1 MTTRSSGI
9 ESSVGGPVG
18 PRYKMHIRYSLPL
31 LAFALIANAVPFF
44 AYRPGDADFYLIPW
58 YQHILAVGR
67 IQVFAEPFS
76 NYAPP
81 YLYLLSGASIL
92 NRWVEPLIAIK
103 LLACIGA
110 IWMAYAVARLLQSL
124 GCRFAVEGAI
134 ASLLLPTVIL
144 NVSLLG
150 QADTF
155 WVAPCV
161 LGLVAAIERRLGA
174 VAFWSGVAL
183 AFKLQAAF
191 FAPFVLLLFL
201 TRKAPWWCWLIPA
214 IVYFAAMIPAWLVG
228 WPASNLLTVYV
239 RQATWQPERIF
250 VSNAASW
257 WTIYGA
263 FFPRLAVK
271 TFWIGY
277 VTAAAAVVE
286 YIRRLHKS
294 DLSPRALAAAAALS
308 AAGLPF
314 LLPGMHERFTILAD
328 VLTYCLAFSERSRCT
343 IAAAA
348 LMQIAS
354 AVTGYGWAFQKGLLE
369 LPACFFALGAIML
382 LIEFLANPAET
393 ADERPHV
400 THDPSGRSHGAAN
413 PEA

>member
-1 MTTRSSGI
+1 MTTRRSGT
-9 ESSVGGPVG
+9 EASTGGPVE
-18 PRYKMHIRYSLPL
+18 PRSKMHARYTL
-31 LAFALIANAVPFF
+31 LLLVFALIANAVPFF
-44 AYRPGDADFYLIPW
+44 TYRPGDADFYLIPW
-58 YQHILAVGR
+58 YQHILSHGR
-67 IQVFAEPFS
+67 IEAFAEPFS
-76 NYAPP
+76 NYSPP
-81 YLYLLSGASIL
+81 YLYLLSAASFL
-92 NRWVEPLIAIK
+92 NPWVQPLLVIK
-103 LLACIGA
+103 LLACTGA
-110 IWMAYAVARLLQSL
+110 IWMAYAIARLLQSL
-124 GCRFAVEGAI
+124 GRGFALEGAI
-134 ASLLLPTVIL
+134 AALLVPTVIL

-155 WVAPCV
+155 WATPCV
-161 LGLVAAIERRLGA
+161 LALVAAIERRHGA
-174 VAFWSGVAL
+174 VAIWSGVAL

-191 FAPFVLLLFL
+191 FAPFVVLLFL
-201 TRKAPWWCWLIPA
+201 TRKAPWSCWLIPA
-214 IVYFAAMIPAWLVG
+214 IIYVAAMVPAWLVG

-239 RQATWQPERIF
+239 RQATWQPPRIF

-277 VTAAAAVVE
+277 ATAAVAVVE
-286 YIRRLHKS
+286 YIRRL
-294 DLSPRALAAAAALS
+294 RNCALHPSAMVAAAALS

-328 VLTYCLAFSERSRCT
+328 LLTYCLAFSERSRRT
-343 IAAAA
+343 VAAAA

-382 LIEFLANPAET
+382 IIEFLKNPEEKA
-393 ADERPHV
+393 AAHA
-400 THDPSGRSHGAAN
+400 THEPSGGSHGAAN
-413 PEA
+413 PET

>member
-1 MTTRSSGI
+1 MRTRSSGT
-9 ESSVGGPVG
+9 EASTGGPVEH
-18 PRYKMHIRYSLPL
+18 RSKMHAPYTL
-31 LAFALIANAVPFF
+31 LLLVFALIANAVPFF
-44 AYRPGDADFYLIPW
+44 TYRPGDADFYLIPW
-58 YQHILAVGR
+58 YQHILSLGR
-67 IQVFAEPFS
+67 IQAFAGPFS
-76 NYAPP
+76 NYSPP
-81 YLYLLSGASIL
+81 YLYLLSATSL
-92 NRWVEPLIAIK
+92 LDPWVQPLFVIK
-103 LLACIGA
+103 LLACVGA

-124 GCRFAVEGAI
+124 GCKFAVDGAV
-134 ASLLLPTVIL
+134 ALLLLPTVVL

-155 WVAPCV
+155 WVAACV

-191 FAPFVLLLFL
+191 FAPFVVLLFL

-214 IVYFAAMIPAWLVG
+214 VIYVAAMVPAWLVG

-239 RQATWQPERIF
+239 RQATWQPPRIF

-277 VTAAAAVVE
+277 ATAAVAVIE
-286 YIRRLHKS
+286 YIRRLRNCTLPPS
-294 DLSPRALAAAAALS
+294 AMIAAAALS

-328 VLTYCLAFSERSRCT
+328 ALTYCLAFSDRSRRT
-343 IAAAA
+343 VAAAV

-354 AVTGYGWAFQKGLLE
+354 AITGYGWAFQKGLFE
-369 LPACFFALGAIML
+369 LPACFFALGAIIL
-382 LIEFLANPAET
+382 LIEFLTNSAEK
-393 ADERPHV
+393 APRHRDV
-400 THDPSGRSHGAAN
+400 TNEPLGRRYGAPN
-413 PEA
+413 PET